1 MNGVVLTTGP
11 AGLMALT
18 AAVSQPVLEAY
29 FYSFTKAQAVA
40 RAADPDPSSP
50 GYFAAMTAALS
61 GLGWAVSAA
70 DPCRIA
76 PDGAPQVPVAACAT
90 AFVQALAAGL
100 PGVPVDLDRIDG
112 WISAACAALAA
123 PPPAVAAQL
132 DAWWSGTDVV
142 LDARVMTVGPI
153 LQVLS
158 TPVIPA
164 ARVSVALSGADWRSL
179 ITPSAS
185 FALTA
190 QPVLMALNWAAYR
203 RIEAALVAELEDG
216 MKAAIRTTQ
225 LDLDT
230 HPTAEALT

>member
-11 AGLMALT
+11 GGLMALT

-40 RAADPDPSSP
+40 RTADPDPSSP

-61 GLGWAVSAA
+61 GLGWTVSAA
-70 DPCRIA
+70 DTCRIA
-76 PDGAPQVPVAACAT
+76 PDGAPQVPVAACAM
-90 AFVQALAAGL
+90 AFVQALTAGI
-100 PGVPVDLDRIDG
+100 PGMPVDLARIDG
-112 WISAACAALAA
+112 WVAAACTALSD

-132 DAWWSGTDVV
+132 DAWWSGTEMA
-142 LDARVMTVGPI
+142 LHARVMTVGPI
-153 LQVLS
+153 LEVLS
-158 TPVIPA
+158 TPIIPA
-164 ARVSVALSGADWRSL
+164 ALVSVALSGADWRSL
-179 ITPSAS
+179 ITPSSS
-185 FALTA
+185 FELTA

-216 MKAAIRTTQ
+216 LKAAIRTTQ
-225 LDLDT
+225 LDLDP